1 MENENMNIEHV
12 TGKNKGNIM
21 LYALSTCLWCKKTK
35 KILDDLGVEYHF
47 LYVDHLEGDEKE
59 KTKEEIIKWNPN
71 CTFPTIVINDK
82 ECIVG
87 FKEKKIK
94 EVLGS

>member
-1 MENENMNIEHV
+1 MKVEHV
-12 TGKNKGNIM
+12 NGENKGNIM

-35 KILDDLGVEYHF
+35 KILDNLGVEYNF
-47 LYVDHLEGDEKE
+47 LYVDLLEGDEKE
-59 KTKEEIIKWNPN
+59 KTREEIIKWNPN

-94 EVLGS
+94 EVLRL

>member
-1 MENENMNIEHV
+1 MKMEHV
-12 TGKNKGNIM
+12 NGENKGNIM

-35 KILDDLGVEYHF
+35 KILDKLGVEYNF
-47 LYVDHLEGDEKE
+47 LYVDLLEGDEKE
-59 KTKEEIIKWNPN
+59 KTRDEIIKWNPN

-94 EVLGS
+94 EVLRL